1 MEPQLAVLRAFRG
14 LRPPRELANKV
25 ACLPYDVVTT
35 EEARAYA
42 EGNPQCFFHISRP
55 ELGLPPGTDE
65 HGESVYR
72 LGRENLLK
80 FQDRQWLIQ
89 DPAPALYL
97 YQQRMGQHSQVWGGR
112 GGQRRRLRARFDQEA
127 RADAPGQ
134 RGRPN

>member
-1 MEPQLAVLRAFRG
+1 MELHLAVLSAFRG
-14 LRPPRELANKV
+14 LRRARELASKV
-25 ACLPYDVVTT
+25 ACLPYDVVTP

-42 EGNPQCFFHISRP
+42 KGNPQCFFHISRP
-55 ELGLPPGTDE
+55 EIGLPPGTDE

-97 YQQRMGQHSQVWGGR
+97 YQQRMGQHCQVGVVG
-112 GGQRRRLRARFDQEA
+112 LAT
-127 RADAPGQ
+127 APEDEGELVKMH
-134 RGRPN
+134 GVHRPEKDEH